1 MLVLIFIVS
10 LFAASH
16 NQVLFSATS
25 TGSVSSSDAEGYA
38 TTLLTGAKKKWE
50 DAKTAFEGFAGAASK
65 DRVELNKISTLITN
79 LANANRFATGKSD
92 ALAYAQTLKAQAD
105 ALASTVVSA
114 AAAKELAD
122 AKAATDAADR
132 ARRAAEEAS
141 AREKAAADAVKA
153 ELAKHQATLK
163 DLEKRLAEG
172 GGSGGTGGDFDIA
185 DIPAA
190 EKLMLNPID
199 LTEFDKGNDVVG
211 GNNYINYD
219 AARVLPAKADGAARS
234 EEDVKKI
241 RLIET
246 YHIARLMKA
255 KRQAEADAATAKA
268 AKLDELRSKAESDFR
283 DLLCDELFKEAAF
296 QARLNAATPEIMS
309 QWFDSLPNWA
319 FYIIINE
326 IRFAESA
333 LSDRTGSLADRIRK
347 ALDAFFSEFLKFKS
361 TFNPHAVSAFVTD
374 VWLGDVADRLYVG
387 KVATY
392 PVKLDFEGERASLAA
407 EFTGEEHI
415 LLAPAKKDEL
425 KKDLSSFK
433 RELVRRLQDLF
444 ITKLRGEFIP
454 RMTEYFKGVLPDAT
468 DTSDPNKLYKTV
480 FTRLFLSEADDLI
493 PVVKGAL
500 QLADSDHYVP
510 RKVATFLNALVLATV
525 LSPYMDYFDDP
536 ASAVDYS
543 VDEVSARWRFFE
555 RLMDS
560 IFDLY
565 KDDIPSFMKYYL
577 KHAELFLIAAT
588 FDGAKTVLKPSL
600 LKRDNLKSL
609 QSSSDLLSVQPPGS
623 VETWQMAGSALYKLP
638 LERYFFGGDRELI
651 ARLNKLIRFNQPEM
665 LSFLQKKLESVL
677 KRFTEKEYLEL
688 FLKVIKGNSSD
699 TTYLKIYQEGIF
711 KVFSKKTTFKLISR
725 INDLFSTKN
734 TTDFDKLITLF
745 GAIERSFQELVDL
758 AARLGVTISRTEDKP
773 DSLTQLDLLKSQII
787 KKHMKVALDGF
798 IESEG
803 QRFLASA
810 DPRIIEMPI
819 IIVCRALDTLDS
831 AIQKKLGAATTPLAA
846 NHTIVLATQ
855 HLPALAKDFCSAGIR
870 PLYNAFKRTKKSELA
885 RVQAIVNSGSSD
897 FTGELSELLKTSP
910 VVSASVYSFLLNLMI
925 AEAPTLVCTYDDL
938 KEKLSLPPTPP
949 SKIRKATIDQK
960 RFTATLSQDEIN
972 ELTYAL
978 LSDFFGINLNFIKD
992 PKEFPYSAGDW
1003 QGKFFA
1009 TETDRGSGRIIAYK
1023 YVDSVPVEAKPGDK
1037 AIETGLGDKFETL
1050 KTNGFVKNLAFPGAK
1065 PSLVVSFADGLKSLF
1080 TATDVSVDS
1089 IIATGLFSEKS
1100 KTLINKILTRL
1111 KSYKM
1116 ISDLQ
1121 KEDKQGAGYKRY
1133 RGDKYAPSEFVT
1145 LMRDFSKKKIWTV
1158 DVKKSLADQMYAVI
1172 TAHYTLLG
1180 HFARNILR
1188 VVPADQ
1194 DSLIAGMEAF
1204 TLGMD
1209 ALIGDDGKPK
1219 LPAWTAHSVS
1229 TGNTSDSYAL
1239 GGLFGTGDD
1248 DEPAKPA
1255 APRVDGDPG
1264 APKEKTDGGPKP
1276 PKVVGGDKPATDR
1289 LKEIFEMSVGDIKT
1303 QITTMVDAARRAG
1316 KSKEFV
1322 NAAGKFLI
1330 PLMAATRTTKDA
1342 LASFVRPM
1350 NAEDCVPGFFQTST
1364 LDGRSGPVLLNI
1376 IRSSSKAPDAIDRVL
1391 AVLSALD
1398 WTLPIEKGRTLVG
1411 LGLLGLP
1418 SLASLPLLKA
1428 DCDEFG
1434 IPFAWPATFNKGIAD
1449 EVEAAR
1455 KAVEKTRTSK
1465 GKPKGTEVTTLA
1477 DAKTLRDALK
1487 HVTVLEPKK
1496 VQNVM
1501 FAFNLR
1507 PASDQLVVKR
1517 EADKLAGQVGD
1528 QKDAK
1533 DRGGQ
1538 RVTEL
1543 WLTEFRRLL
1552 SAGNSEAAFRLIKDK
1567 LSSAETS
1574 VAGIDYVMATF
1585 LRAKDVSA
1593 ELWYQFIAESL
1604 KESVGGVPRDTVL
1617 KLLLNRM
1624 LSVEDKDGLDD
1635 LYVAKWAGL
1644 TSPPPVIV
1652 GLTNPWAKPD
1662 LAKAFVASGFDLGF
1676 FLSTWGRYN
1685 PGKEL
1690 GDWLVNLYSGR
1701 KPVFGYHMLY
1711 NLFDITTIND
1721 ARKPQAIKALRTVAQ
1736 EALQTIAA
1744 NTLGLES
1751 QYSGAGVLEAI
1762 LMRLHEEDEADRLA
1776 DWLEEK
1782 LTEIAATFGK
1792 ASWSDCLG
1800 GEHNAALRRLINGI
1814 VKNAHDLGGYA
1825 APAYEDDVLDA
1836 AAPTRE
1842 QIDAAVAEYA
1852 AIKGEAPVLPDLP
1865 QESLWMTDLS
1875 SWARGVSLKI
1885 HPDKH
1890 PGETEKYGRLIA
1902 RFNLLVDTLKRA
1914 SATVAEVG
1922 GGADGGGEA
1931 DDDME

>member
-1 MLVLIFIVS
+1 MPIKSSPGNPWEAVIKLQYSELRS
-10 LFAASH
+10 
-16 NQVLFSATS
+16 SA
-25 TGSVSSSDAEGYA
+25 
-38 TTLLTGAKKKWE
+38 
-50 DAKTAFEGFAGAASK
+50 K
-65 DRVELNKISTLITN
+65 D
-79 LANANRFATGKSD
+79 SD
-92 ALAYAQTLKAQAD
+92 ALNKLADRLAFYKRRGFVSDTTGDLDKTIAQLRAD
-105 ALASTVVSA
+105 AVRLASTGVSA
-114 AAAKELAD
+114 DAAKKIDEATKAAEVAERARAAALA
-122 AKAATDAADR
+122 
-132 ARRAAEEAS
+132 ES
-141 AREKAAADAVKA
+141 ARERAAADAARA
-153 ELAKHQATLK
+153 EVARQQTALK
-163 DLEKRLAEG
+163 DLEKRLAAG
-172 GGSGGTGGDFDIA
+172 GGSGGTGGDFDIT
-185 DIPAA
+185 DIPQA
-190 EKLMLNPID
+190 EKLMLDPID
-199 LTEFDKGNDVVG
+199 LTEFDKGSDVVG
-211 GNNYINYD
+211 GNNYTNYD
-219 AARVLPAKADGAARS
+219 PARVLPAKAGGAERTQ
-234 EEDVKKI
+234 EEVKKI

-255 KRQAEADAATAKA
+255 QRQAKDDAVRAKA
-268 AKLDELRSKAESDFR
+268 AKLDELKLKAENDFR
-283 DLLCDELFKEAAF
+283 DLLCDELFKDPAF
-296 QARLNAATPEIMS
+296 QATLTAATPEIMS
-309 QWFDSLPNWA
+309 QWFDSLPSWA
-319 FYIIINE
+319 FYVIINE
-326 IRFAESA
+326 IRFAVPD
-333 LSDRTGSLADRIRK
+333 LSDKTGSLTDRITK
-347 ALDAFFSEFLKFKS
+347 ALNAFLTEFLKFNS
-361 TFNPHAVSAFVTD
+361 TFNPHAVSAFVTSA
-374 VWLGDVADRLYVG
+374 WLGGVADGLYAS
-387 KVATY
+387 KDAAY
-392 PVKLDFEGERASLAA
+392 PVKLDFEGERATLAA
-407 EFTGEEHI
+407 DFAGEDHV
-415 LLAPAKKDEL
+415 LLLPAKKDDL
-425 KKDLSSFK
+425 KKDLASFK

-444 ITKLRGEFIP
+444 MTKLRDEFIP
-454 RMTEYFKGVLPDAT
+454 RMIEYFKSVLPDAT
-468 DTSDPNKLYKTV
+468 DTSDPKKLYKTL
-480 FTRLFLSEADDLI
+480 FTRLFLSEAGDLT
-493 PVVKGAL
+493 PVVKEAL

-510 RKVATFLNALVLATV
+510 QKVATFLNALILATV
-525 LSPYMDYFDDP
+525 LSPYMDYFEDP
-536 ASAVDYS
+536 ALAVTYS
-543 VDEVSARWRFFE
+543 EDEVSARWRFFE
-555 RLMDS
+555 RLMES
-560 IFDLY
+560 VFALY

-588 FDGAKTVLKPSL
+588 FDGAKAVLKPSL
-600 LKRDNLKSL
+600 LKRENLKSL
-609 QSSSDLLSVQPPGS
+609 QGSSDLLSVQPPGI
-623 VETWQMAGSALYKLP
+623 VEAWQMAGSALYKLP

-651 ARLNKLIRFNQPEM
+651 ARVNKLIRFNQPEI
-665 LSFLQKKLESVL
+665 LGFLQNKLESIL
-677 KRFTEKEYLEL
+677 KIFTEKDYLEL

-711 KVFSKKTTFKLISR
+711 KVFSKTRTFKLISR

-758 AARLGVTISRTEDKP
+758 AARLGVTISPTEDKP
-773 DSLTQLDLLKSQII
+773 ESLTQLDLLKSQII

-870 PLYNAFKRTKKSELA
+870 PLYNVFKRAKKSELA
-885 RVQAIVNSGSSD
+885 RVQAIVNSGSTD
-897 FTGELSELLKTSP
+897 FTGELSELLKALP
-910 VVSASVYSFLLNLMI
+910 VVPASVYSFLLNLMI
-925 AEAPTLVCTYDDL
+925 SEAPTLVCTYDDL
-938 KEKLSLPPTPP
+938 KDKLSLPPTPP
-949 SKIRKATIDQK
+949 GKMRKATIDQK

-972 ELTYAL
+972 ELAYAL
-978 LSDFFGINLNFIKD
+978 LSDFFEIDLSFVKNPKD
-992 PKEFPYSAGDW
+992 FPFSTEDW
-1003 QGKFFA
+1003 QAKFFA

-1037 AIETGLGDKFETL
+1037 AIETGLGDKFEIL
-1050 KTNGFVKNLAFPGAK
+1050 KTNGFVKDLVAGMGK
-1065 PSLVVSFADGLKSLF
+1065 KSLTILFADGLKSLF
-1080 TATDVSVDS
+1080 TATDVSVES
-1089 IIATGLFSEKS
+1089 LIAKGLFSEKS
-1100 KTLINKILTRL
+1100 RTLIEKIILRL
-1111 KSYKM
+1111 KSYKRL
-1116 ISDLQ
+1116 SELQ
-1121 KEDKQGAGYKRY
+1121 KEDKQGEGYKRY

-1145 LMRDFSKKKIWTV
+1145 LLREFSKKKIWTA
-1158 DVKKSLADQMYAVI
+1158 DVKKSLTDQMYGFI

-1188 VVPADQ
+1188 VAPVDQ

-1219 LPAWTAHSVS
+1219 IPAWTAHSVS
-1229 TGNTSDSYAL
+1229 TGNTSEAYAL
-1239 GGLFGTGDD
+1239 GSLFGTDD
-1248 DEPAKPA
+1248 DDGEPAKPP

-1264 APKEKTDGGPKP
+1264 APKEKMDSGPKP
-1276 PKVVGGDKPATDR
+1276 PKVVGGDKPATDL
-1289 LKEIFEMSVGDIKT
+1289 LKDIFELPVGDIQT
-1303 QITTMVDAARRAG
+1303 QITTMVDAARRAR

-1322 NAAGKFLI
+1322 NAASKFLV
-1330 PLMAATRTTKDA
+1330 PLMAGTRTTKEA

-1350 NAEDCVPGFFQTST
+1350 NADDCVPGFFQTST
-1364 LDGRSGPVLLNI
+1364 LDGRSAPVLLNI
-1376 IRSSSKAPDAIDRVL
+1376 IRSSSKAPDAVDRVL

-1398 WTLPIEKGRTLVG
+1398 WTLPADKGRALVG

-1428 DCDEFG
+1428 DCDAFG
-1434 IPFAWPATFNKGIAD
+1434 IRFAWPENFNKGIAD
-1449 EVEAAR
+1449 EVEAAQ
-1455 KAVEKTRTSK
+1455 KAAEKTRASK

-1507 PASDQLVVKR
+1507 PVTDQLVVKR
-1517 EADKLAGQVGD
+1517 EADKLAGQVGE

-1543 WLTEFRRLL
+1543 WLTDFRRLL
-1552 SAGNSEAAFRLIKDK
+1552 SAGNPEAAFRLIKDK

-1604 KESVGGVPRDTVL
+1604 KESVGGVPRETVL

-1624 LSVEDKDGLDD
+1624 LSVEDKGELND
-1635 LYVAKWAGL
+1635 LYVAKWGGL

-1701 KPVFGYHMLY
+1701 KPAFGYHMLY
-1711 NLFDITTIND
+1711 NLFDITSVND
-1721 ARKPQAIKALRTVAQ
+1721 PRKPQAIRALRTVAQ
-1736 EALQTIAA
+1736 DALQAIAA

-1751 QYSGAGVLEAI
+1751 QYSGSGVLEAI
-1762 LMRLHEEDEADRLA
+1762 LMRLNEEDETDGLA
-1776 DWLEEK
+1776 DWLEQRLTALADDFAKDSWRKCLAGDHNTSLRK
-1782 LTEIAATFGK
+1782 LIDGILRK
-1792 ASWSDCLG
+1792 AD
-1800 GEHNAALRRLINGI
+1800 
-1814 VKNAHDLGGYA
+1814 DLGGYA
-1825 APAYEDDVLDA
+1825 SPVYEDDVIDA

-1842 QIDAAVAEYA
+1842 QIDAALAEYA
-1852 AIKGEAPVLPDLP
+1852 AIKAEVPADRLPDML
-1865 QESLWMTDLS
+1865 QESLWMTDLG

-1890 PGETEKYGRLIA
+1890 PGQTDKYGRLIA
-1902 RFNLLVDTLKRA
+1902 RFNVLVDTLKRA
-1914 SATVAEVG
+1914 GATVAEAG
-1922 GGADGGGEA
+1922 GGADGGEAEGGEA
-1931 DDDME
+1931 DDDV